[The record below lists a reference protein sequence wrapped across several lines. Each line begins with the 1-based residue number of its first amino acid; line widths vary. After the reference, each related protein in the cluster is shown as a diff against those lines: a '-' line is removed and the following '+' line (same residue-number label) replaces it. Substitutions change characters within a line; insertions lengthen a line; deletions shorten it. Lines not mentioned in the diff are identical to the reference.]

1 MKVEVSTRQLAT
13 VLVGLVLAYVPMWL
27 PPLARV
33 AGVDPGISGP
43 AASIVWNAL
52 AVALLV
58 AYIFGVERRRLDSIR
73 LVRPTGKDLEWA
85 LVLFGCHMAWT
96 WLARLVRPPPP
107 DDGTATITAMP
118 VLAVL
123 ALILSAA
130 VFEEVLYRGYPLER
144 LTELTGRAWVA
155 LVVTVPLFLAPHIV
169 FFSPSWLLYQASGT
183 VALYVLFVWRRNLI
197 ACMLLHLAI
206 NLPILIPT
214 IAAR

>member
-1 MKVEVSTRQLAT
+1 MT
-13 VLVGLVLAYVPMWL
+13 VLVGLVLAYLPMWL
-27 PPLARV
+27 PPLARL
-33 AGVDPGISGP
+33 AGADLGVGGP
-43 AASIVWNAL
+43 AASIVWNVL

-73 LVRPTGKDLEWA
+73 LVRPGGKDLEWA
-85 LVLFGCHMAWT
+85 LILFGCHMAWT
-96 WLARLVRPPPP
+96 WLARVIRPPPP
-107 DDGTATITAMP
+107 DEGTATITAMP

-130 VFEEVLYRGYPLER
+130 VFEEVLYRGYPIER

-155 LVVTVPLFLAPHIV
+155 LALTVPLFVLPHLV

-183 VALYVLFVWRRNLI
+183 VALFVLFVRRRNLI

-214 IAAR
+214 IASR